1 MTSWTEVTDTEPRSV
16 IRFGTLTAQGRL
28 GELVS

>member
-1 MTSWTEVTDTEPRSV
+1 MRRNPANQKLRSV